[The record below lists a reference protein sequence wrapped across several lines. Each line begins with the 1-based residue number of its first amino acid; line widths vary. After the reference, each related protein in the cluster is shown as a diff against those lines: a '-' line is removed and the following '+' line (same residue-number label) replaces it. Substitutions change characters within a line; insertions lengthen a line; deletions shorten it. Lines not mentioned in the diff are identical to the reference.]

1 MNEQFHNLPME
12 KQQRILNASMEVF
25 AMNDYRH
32 ASTDDI
38 AAKAG
43 ISKGLLF
50 YYFHNKK
57 SLYLYTYEYCRQITL
72 EQILD
77 SRFDELTDYFE
88 ILEYAAK
95 KKWKIISENPYFLYF
110 AVRSFYSSREEISD
124 ELQKNTEDILDHIP
138 QYFKKVN
145 MEKYRDGTD
154 IGRITRMLLWMTDGY
169 MNDKR
174 RQGLPILVEEIQKDF
189 HEWITMFRKLV
200 YKEEYQQ

>member
-95 KKWKIISENPYFLYF
+95 KKWKIISENPYFLDF
-110 AVRSFYSSREEISD
+110 TVRSFYSSREEISD
-124 ELQKNTEDILDHIP
+124 ELQKNTEDTLDHMP

-145 MEKYRDGTD
+145 MEKFRDGTD

-189 HEWITMFRKLV
+189 HEWVTMFRKLV